1 MPLHCSGGR
10 LDVVII
16 FSIGVG
22 VNTVRWEH
30 WSQSNA
36 NFNIAGALGFP
47 IFIMIITIDDVV
59 VVTNVIDVDAVVI
72 AAAVLALA
80 VEGVVVT
87 VIYRLILLL
96 FFTISNI
103 IISIRVIVV
112 VGIDVDAYAL
122 VEEAIIITVIV
133 AGVNCF
139 GRSIVIVITVTG
151 AGAGCSFS
159 CSRSSIRGRNRNT
172 AIIATNDHRFQWQM
186 LIYILG
192 GIGCDQGRTV
202 LG

>member
-1 MPLHCSGGR
+1 
-10 LDVVII
+10 
-16 FSIGVG
+16 
-22 VNTVRWEH
+22 
-30 WSQSNA
+30 
-36 NFNIAGALGFP
+36 
-47 IFIMIITIDDVV
+47 MIITIDDVV

-72 AAAVLALA
+72 AASVLALA

-112 VGIDVDAYAL
+112 AGIDVDAYAL

-151 AGAGCSFS
+151 AGAGCSCS

-172 AIIATNDHRFQWQM
+172 AKLLAVSANGISIAMATTPPRRCHGRHRRARRM
-186 LIYILG
+186 LGAVSLPLILLYSTANHFS
-192 GIGCDQGRTV
+192 I
-202 LG
+202 